1 MPMLASIQITD
12 KSYRILQQKLSE
24 FYADCD
30 IRHLFT
36 TRCTMTYASDEGTH
50 GFVFANITDKEQ
62 DKIIFDMFS
71 LLIVAKLIPESEY
84 KVNMF
89 PHGDASDLE
98 ESLIARHFTVQTCIH
113 GQLVDETYSFEPHF
127 KLQAV
132 SKLKKFELSM
142 PKNEFPNFI
151 TQVMNMDDITIRKH
165 LFNRK
170 FDMVTKLNHERE
182 NSIVLTWHGI
192 YTNEKLKEVKKF
204 IERNFK
210 YITIREY
217 KY

>member
-1 MPMLASIQITD
+1 MPMLVSMQITD
-12 KSYRILQQKLSE
+12 KSYTILQQKLSE

-36 TRCTMTYASDEGTH
+36 MRYTMTYSSDEGIH
-50 GFVFANITDKEQ
+50 GFVFANIIDNEQ
-62 DKIIFDMFS
+62 DKIIFDMLS
-71 LLIVAKLIPESEY
+71 ILILTKQIPESEY

-89 PHGDASDLE
+89 PYGNVSDLE
-98 ESLIARHFTVQTCIH
+98 ESLATRHLTVQACVH
-113 GQLVDETYSFEPHF
+113 GQLVDETYSFEPYF
-127 KLQAV
+127 KLQAA

-151 TQVMNMDDITIRKH
+151 TQVMNMDDVTIRKH
-165 LFNRK
+165 LFSRK
-170 FDMVTKLNHERE
+170 FDMATRLNSERE
-182 NSIVLTWHGI
+182 DIIVLTWHGI
-192 YTNEKLKEVKKF
+192 SNSEKLKEAKEF

-210 YITIREY
+210 YITTREY